1 MTSKFLVLRGNHV
14 DPISG
19 GTFPAD
25 SVVDSDFNLD
35 QMDPSKYRKLTE
47 AQAKAKMDEKRKAM
61 MSPQPPQQQEADE
74 SQQKGTNNS
83 TTRKASKAR
92 K

>member
-1 MTSKFLVLRGNHV
+1 MSKFLVLRGNHV

-25 SVVDSDFNLD
+25 SVVESDFNLD

-47 AQAKAKMDEKRKAM
+47 AQAKAKTDEKRKAM
-61 MSPQPPQQQEADE
+61 MQPQPPQQQEAE
-74 SQQKGTNNS
+74 PQQKDTKNS
-83 TTRKASKAR
+83 TTRKASNAR